1 MHREEAQKYQTESRV
16 RARGERG
23 SQVRWAGK
31 HVRADNSSTHLFF
44 QLSVQWNMN
53 CLIYAII
60 GLELGSSELE
70 IELVL
75 NSSL

>member
-16 RARGERG
+16 RARGERR

-31 HVRADNSSTHLFF
+31 HVRNENSSTHLFF

-53 CLIYAII
+53 CLIYAI

-75 NSSL
+75 NSSF